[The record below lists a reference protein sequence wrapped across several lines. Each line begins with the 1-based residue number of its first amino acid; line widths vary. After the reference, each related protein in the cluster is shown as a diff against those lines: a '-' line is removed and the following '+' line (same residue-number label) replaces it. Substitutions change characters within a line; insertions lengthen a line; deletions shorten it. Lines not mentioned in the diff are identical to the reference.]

1 MLQEE
6 PPPPPAPPPPEPEA
20 EDSDSDFDGDGE
32 DDDDDEEGGLEDV
45 SRAFPSCMRS
55 ILTEM
60 YRCHCSWHAI
70 DDGNAPVH
78 FR

>member
-32 DDDDDEEGGLEDV
+32 DDDDEEGGLEDV